1 MRSFCW
7 GKTVWS
13 QPLAKDGLQT
23 EYLGLQQF
31 CRYLCMFLHILK
43 KRGWFKIRKI
53 TTRCSSIFYSNGL
66 CNHFILGLL
75 IWRLSW
81 LVKWGGPWPGPKSL
95 NPKGF
100 ISWKGSL
107 VTGGWGGLENSCLI
121 GLTGL
126 GGRVGGKW
134 SDAAKSSRIYWS
146 WPCSWTWSWWWW
158 ETSSWKSSKVSKR
171 SGASKS
177 SVSKVGNYR

>member
-1 MRSFCW
+1 MTNW
-7 GKTVWS
+7 
-13 QPLAKDGLQT
+13 AKPKIGIKIYQIWQRCFAKYSEGIQFTTYFYVCLP
-23 EYLGLQQF
+23 YLNTIVF
-31 CRYLCMFLHILK
+31 D
-43 KRGWFKIRKI
+43 
-53 TTRCSSIFYSNGL
+53 
-66 CNHFILGLL
+66 FILGLL
-75 IWRLSW
+75 IWRVSW
-81 LVKWGGPWPGPKSL
+81 PAKWGGPWPGPKSL
-95 NPKGF
+95 NPKDF

-107 VTGGWGGLENSCLI
+107 VTGGGWGGLENSCLI

-146 WPCSWTWSWWWW
+146 WPCSWTWWWW

-177 SVSKVGNYR
+177 SASKVGNCR